1 MNELTINIILFSTA
15 FFSGLA
21 VMLFNLQFSKN
32 IKLLISFSGAFIL
45 AICVLHLM
53 PEIFRDYD
61 VKIGAF
67 ILLGFLIQLLLEFF
81 SGGIEHGHF
90 HSHKKDLAVF
100 PYAIFISLCL
110 HSFIE
115 GMALIDGGHSGHSHG
130 SHSESL
136 LLGIVIHKMPIAI
149 VLSTMVLSKNMS
161 KITFFIALFIFA
173 ASAPLGLYLAGNHI
187 LPFVENS
194 RIILALAVGIFLHIS
209 TTILFETSEGHKF
222 DLKKFLI
229 IIIGFVLAIFT
240 M

>member
-1 MNELTINIILFSTA
+1 MNLTITYIILFITA
-15 FFSGLA
+15 FLSGLA
-21 VMLFNLQFSKN
+21 VILFKLQFSKN
-32 IKLLISFSGAFIL
+32 LKLLISFSGAFIL

-53 PEIFRDYD
+53 PEIFEKYD
-61 VKIGAF
+61 AKIGVF
-67 ILLGFLIQLLLEFF
+67 ILIGFLVQLLLEYF

-90 HSHKKDLAVF
+90 HSHKKDLALF

-115 GMALIDGGHSGHSHG
+115 GMALIEGGEHNHINHSS
-130 SHSESL
+130 SL
-136 LLGIVIHKMPIAI
+136 LVGIIIHKMPISI
-149 VLSTMVLSKNMS
+149 VLCTMILSKNMS

-209 TTILFETSEGHKF
+209 TTILFESSEGHKF

-240 M
+240 L

>member
-21 VMLFNLQFSKN
+21 VMLFKLQFSKN
-32 IKLLISFSGAFIL
+32 LKLLISFSGAFIL

-53 PEIFRDYD
+53 PEIFHEYD
-61 VKIGAF
+61 VKIGVY
-67 ILLGFLIQLLLEFF
+67 ILLGFLVQLLLEFF

-90 HSHKKDLAVF
+90 HSHKKDLALF

-115 GMALIDGGHSGHSHG
+115 GMALIDGGHGHIH
-130 SHSESL
+130 HSNSL
-136 LLGIVIHKMPIAI
+136 LIGIVIHKMPIAI

-161 KITFFIALFIFA
+161 KLTFFAALFIFA

-194 RIILALAVGIFLHIS
+194 KIILALAVGIFLHIS
-209 TTILFETSEGHKF
+209 TTILFESSEGHKF

-229 IIIGFVLAIFT
+229 IIIGFALAIFT
-240 M
+240 L

>member
-1 MNELTINIILFSTA
+1 MNELTINSILFSTA

-21 VMLFNLQFSKN
+21 VILFKLQFSKN
-32 IKLLISFSGAFIL
+32 LKLLISFSGAFIL

-53 PEIFRDYD
+53 PEIFIEYD
-61 VKIGAF
+61 AKIGVF
-67 ILLGFLIQLLLEFF
+67 ILIGFLIQLLLEFF

-90 HSHKKDLAVF
+90 HSHKKDLKLF

-115 GMALIDGGHSGHSHG
+115 GMALIDGDHNHLHHSQ
-130 SHSESL
+130 SL
-136 LLGIVIHKMPIAI
+136 LVGIVIHKMPIAI
-149 VLSTMVLSKNMS
+149 VLSTMILSKNIS
-161 KITFFIALFIFA
+161 KITFIIALFIFA
-173 ASAPLGLYLAGNHI
+173 ASAPAGLYLAGNHI

-209 TTILFETSEGHKF
+209 TTILFESSEGHKF

-229 IIIGFVLAIFT
+229 IIIGFVLAILT
-240 M
+240 L

>member
-21 VMLFNLQFSKN
+21 VMLFKLQFSKN
-32 IKLLISFSGAFIL
+32 LKLLISFSGAFIL

-53 PEIFRDYD
+53 PEIFHEYD
-61 VKIGAF
+61 VKIGVY
-67 ILLGFLIQLLLEFF
+67 ILLGFIIQLLLEFF

-90 HSHKKDLAVF
+90 HSNKKDLALF

-115 GMALIDGGHSGHSHG
+115 GMALIDGGHGHVH
-130 SHSESL
+130 HSNSL
-136 LLGIVIHKMPIAI
+136 LIGIVIHKMPIAI

-161 KITFFIALFIFA
+161 KVTFFIALFIFA

-194 RIILALAVGIFLHIS
+194 KIILALAVGIFLHIS
-209 TTILFETSEGHKF
+209 TTILFESSEGHKF

-229 IIIGFVLAIFT
+229 IIIGFTLAIFT
-240 M
+240 L

>member
-1 MNELTINIILFSTA
+1 MSELVINIILFSTA
-15 FFSGLA
+15 FVGGLA
-21 VMLFNLQFSKN
+21 VVLFNLQFSKN
-32 IKLLISFSGAFIL
+32 LKLLISFSGAFIL

-53 PEIFRDYD
+53 PEIFHEYD
-61 VKIGAF
+61 AKVGVF
-67 ILLGFLIQLLLEFF
+67 ILIGFLVQLLLEFF

-90 HSHKKDLAVF
+90 HSHKKELAIF

-115 GMALIDGGHSGHSHG
+115 GMALIDGDHHHVHHSH
-130 SHSESL
+130 SL
-136 LLGIVIHKMPIAI
+136 LVGIIIHKIPIAI
-149 VLSTMVLSKNMS
+149 VLSTMILSKKLS
-161 KITFFIALFIFA
+161 KITFFIALAIFS

-194 RIILALAVGIFLHIS
+194 RFILALAVGIFLHIS
-209 TTILFETSEGHKF
+209 TTILFESSEGHKF

-240 M
+240 L